1 MLEKLFARLGL
12 VPAERLAEMERER
25 DLALIEADRE
35 RGKRAAAEDALIIE
49 RAARPAGVTLTT
61 REQIAVINSHLD
73 AIHARADRLVAHG

>member
-49 RAARPAGVTLTT
+49 RAARPAGVELTGH
-61 REQIAVINSHLD
+61 ELVMVVKAHLD
-73 AIHARADRLVAHG
+73 ALHARADRLTARG

>member
-1 MLEKLFARLGL
+1 MLEKLQARCGY
-12 VPAERLAEMERER
+12 VRTVRLEKMTEER
-25 DLALIEADRE
+25 DLALVEADRE